1 MLHLVAIDD
10 GNAIDYAVVPRGTP
24 VYSSDEQVVGKVEAI
39 LDNAEER
46 IFDGVVFVDSNGD
59 LRFCDAPEVQ
69 RTAERGV
76 TLTITAEAAAKLP
89 PPEKPTPSF
98 KADPGGGRLS
108 RMFGRGWK
116 KS

>member
-1 MLHLVAIDD
+1 MPIDD
-10 GNAIDYAVVPRGTP
+10 GNAIDYAVVSRGTP
-24 VYSSDEQVVGKVEAI
+24 VYSCDEQIVGKIDTI
-39 LDNAEER
+39 LDNPEER
-46 IFDGVVFVDSNGD
+46 IFDGVIFETPSGE

-76 TLTITAEAAAKLP
+76 TLAITAAEAAELS
-89 PPEKPTPSF
+89 PPEKPTPSY